1 MRRKQVSGVM
11 NLAGLE
17 DKNISQINATII
29 AGALVFLT
37 ISAVIT
43 SHMEI
48 VKLGGLALGLG
59 IVVSFSQS
67 YMFVFSGTRED
78 AIRAM
83 KKNGFKYLFIMTII
97 ESAGLILQTSLTY
110 FVK

>member
-1 MRRKQVSGVM
+1 M

-17 DKNISQINATII
+17 DKDISQINATII

-59 IVVSFSQS
+59 IVVLFSQS
-67 YMFVFSGTRED
+67 CMFVFSGTRED

-83 KKNGFKYLFIMTII
+83 KKTALNICL
-97 ESAGLILQTSLTY
+97 L
-110 FVK
+110 